1 MDNLNTPDNM
11 SKNTHTKSFRSRF
24 LGASGNDFRGRKKPV
39 NTGLF
44 ELWCPLWQRFGNRIL
59 LFTRKELSDFKWS
72 QIALLTCIVRQR
84 QRSLSKVQ
92 IDGTLVLNCSM
103 LKLILRFYS
112 YWRHKI
118 TLFTPEES
126 FVWIYSLI
134 KALLIIIFYR
144 LLVAWQ
150 ICITMIFLFSKYDIW
165 VPSILYRVDGE

>member
-1 MDNLNTPDNM
+1 MKTVRLQGPA
-11 SKNTHTKSFRSRF
+11 K
-24 LGASGNDFRGRKKPV
+24 SGNNARKAEKPV
-39 NTGLF
+39 NTGFF
-44 ELWCPLWQRFGNRIL
+44 EPWCPSRQRFGNRIL

-84 QRSLSKVQ
+84 QRYLSKVQ
-92 IDGTLVLNCSM
+92 IDGTLILNCSM
-103 LKLILRFYS
+103 LKLILLFY
-112 YWRHKI
+112 WQHKI
-118 TLFTPEES
+118 TSFTPAES

>member
-1 MDNLNTPDNM
+1 MWGICGRKAYYQCIL
-11 SKNTHTKSFRSRF
+11 SWEIKVWRSN
-24 LGASGNDFRGRKKPV
+24 GNDCIGSKKPV
-39 NTGLF
+39 NTGFF
-44 ELWCPLWQRFGNRIL
+44 EPWCPSRQRFGNRIL

-84 QRSLSKVQ
+84 QRYLSKVQ

-103 LKLILRFYS
+103 LKLILHFYS

-118 TLFTPEES
+118 TSFTPEES

>member
-1 MDNLNTPDNM
+1 MWGICGRKAYYQCIL
-11 SKNTHTKSFRSRF
+11 SWEIKVWRSN
-24 LGASGNDFRGRKKPV
+24 GNDCIGSKKPV

-44 ELWCPLWQRFGNRIL
+44 ELWCPLWQRFGNRIS

-84 QRSLSKVQ
+84 QRYLSKVQ
-92 IDGTLVLNCSM
+92 IDGTPVLNCSM
-103 LKLILRFYS
+103 LKLILLFY
-112 YWRHKI
+112 WQHKI
-118 TLFTPEES
+118 TSFTPEES